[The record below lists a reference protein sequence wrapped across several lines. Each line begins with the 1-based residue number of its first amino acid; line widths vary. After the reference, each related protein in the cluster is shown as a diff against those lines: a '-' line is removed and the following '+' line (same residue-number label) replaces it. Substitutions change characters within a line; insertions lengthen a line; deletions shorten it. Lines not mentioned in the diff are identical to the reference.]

1 MTTAD
6 EVLPPVQP
14 APPAPHGLAEVE
26 AAIWREMAR
35 ALHDK
40 SHGWRIGV
48 LATTDGEFADARH
61 VVLRDVD
68 RAARTLLVYTDARS
82 PKVRQVAQ
90 HPLGT
95 LVLWSEAL
103 GWQLRLRVAL
113 RLETEG
119 LIVSSRWAR
128 LKMTPGARD
137 YMSPLAPGSPLARPS
152 PQRSSRAH
160 FAVLVADVRSIDWLD
175 LETEGHRRARF
186 DADGARWLAP

>member
-6 EVLPPVQP
+6 AVLPPVQP
-14 APPAPHGLAEVE
+14 ARPAPHSLAEVE
-26 AAIWREMAR
+26 VAVWRELAR
-35 ALHDK
+35 AVRDK

-48 LATTDGEFADARH
+48 LATTDGEAADARH

-68 RAARTLLVYTDARS
+68 RAAREVIVYTDARS
-82 PKVRQVAQ
+82 PKVQQIAG
-90 HPLGT
+90 HPQGT

-113 RLETEG
+113 KLETEG

-137 YMSPLAPGSPLARPS
+137 YMSPLAPGSTVAHPS

-160 FAVLVADVRSIDWLD
+160 FAVLVAMVQSLDWLD
-175 LETEGHRRARF
+175 LDAEGHRRAGF
-186 DADGARWLAP
+186 DAGGARWLAP